1 MAKITVEILKN
12 GRYLQ
17 EDMNAIDAKAG
28 DVVDIKAGGY
38 YMKVLDMGLVRPF
51 TPTPAEDEEAPGAVL
66 YEDEA
71 AKPDDSAPA
80 EAEAEAD
87 EDPIGSLMEINGVGQ
102 KTAVKFVNGGI
113 ASKQAFVAADAVEL
127 SEIAGTTVAK
137 IQGWQAEAARL
148 LEA

>member
-1 MAKITVEILKN
+1 MAKITVEILKD
-12 GRYLQ
+12 GRYLL
-17 EDMNAIDAKAG
+17 ENFDAIEAQKG
-28 DVVDIKAGGY
+28 DIVEIRAGGY

-51 TPTPAEDEEAPGAVL
+51 TPTPEEGEEAPEAVL
-66 YEDEA
+66 HEEEA
-71 AKPDDSAPA
+71 AKPDAPA
-80 EAEAEAD
+80 PTEAEAD

-102 KTAVKFVNGGI
+102 KTAVKLVNGGI
-113 ASKQAFVAADAVEL
+113 ASKRAFVSADAVEL